1 MADIGNINDELRIGK
16 AIDPDLRQRIADFV
30 ADNYVDESYAL
41 QPTPPAGAFY
51 DASFGPSAPMYGAAP
66 LPSYSESPALRSAPA
81 APPPPL
87 EKKDGRPHLFGGRK
101 RKASKAKKPIESAA
115 SVEHGAA
122 SAPSIER
129 KAVPEPIAERR
140 AASVPSAD
148 YSPAPVMGFDAIEKG
163 IESWLD
169 NIDAPFSTTLLA
181 IIDQKGFDD
190 VEVYKKAGM
199 SRQLFSRIRSDVQ
212 YRPAKKTVLALGIA
226 LELNEDEMNDLLRRA
241 GFALSYSDKRDVIVR
256 YFLVHGIY
264 DVMMVNEALY
274 EFDQPLL

>member
-16 AIDPDLRQRIADFV
+16 AIDSDLRQRIADFV
-30 ADNYVDESYAL
+30 ADNYVEDSYAL
-41 QPTPPAGAFY
+41 QPTPPAAAFY

-66 LPSYSESPALRSAPA
+66 LPSYSEPPALRSTPA

-87 EKKDGRPHLFGGRK
+87 EKKSRFPHFGRRK
-101 RKASKAKKPIESAA
+101 RKESEEERVAGPVR
-115 SVEHGAA
+115 SVDHGA
-122 SAPSIER
+122 P
-129 KAVPEPIAERR
+129 VVERR
-140 AASVPSAD
+140 AAPSESEESYDFEALADESYAAVPSAAFRTGD
-148 YSPAPVMGFDAIEKG
+148 GDLQ
-163 IESWLD
+163 SWLD
-169 NIDAPFSTTLLA
+169 RIDEPFSTTLLA
-181 IIDQKGFDD
+181 LIDARGFDD
-190 VEVYKKAGM
+190 VEVYKKANM
-199 SRQLFSRIRSDVQ
+199 SRQLFSRIRSDAQ

-226 LELNEDEMNDLLRRA
+226 LELNEDEMDDLLRRA